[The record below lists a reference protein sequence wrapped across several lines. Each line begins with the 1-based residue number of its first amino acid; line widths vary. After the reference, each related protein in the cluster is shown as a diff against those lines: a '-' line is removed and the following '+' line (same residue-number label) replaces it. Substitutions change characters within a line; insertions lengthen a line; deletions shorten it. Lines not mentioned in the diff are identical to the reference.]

1 MMNILNFTE
10 APMKDESIEE
20 YEHHEYDPIT
30 DTNLNNPGE
39 LRINIEAQDLFT
51 HPSESYLIIEGRLTK
66 TDGTAYANDDN
77 VTLTNNAL
85 MYLFSNIKYQL
96 SGQEIESLFHP
107 GQGTTMLGL
116 LKYPDDFSKSQ
127 GLNQLWY
134 KDTSAAASAAAA
146 AGNAGFSVRQ
156 SYIIK
161 SPDPKGTFSFRVPLK
176 HIFGFCEDYDK
187 IVYGMKQTLTLVRKT
202 DNDAIF
208 RNANVDDGKIT
219 LEKVSWFMPHVLPA
233 DADKFQLYKTLD
245 SNALLPVMYRIREC
259 DSTSVPQSTSFTWRL
274 SVKSAPERPRHII
287 VGFQTDKDGDQ
298 EQNPSIFDNVNV
310 RNIFVMLN
318 SARYPAVDYNLSFP
332 KQQFSRAYGDAAAFR
347 SKFYNMYELVS
358 NPNITPAD
366 YKTLFPLFVLD
377 VSKQSERLKTAVT
390 DIHIKMQFNANVPA
404 GTEAFAVVISDKM
417 INFKT
422 DGKKVNVVY
431 S

>member
-30 DTNLNNPGE
+30 GTNLNNPGE
-39 LRINIEAQDLFT
+39 LRINIETQDLFT

-233 DADKFQLYKTLD
+233 DAENFQLYKTLD
-245 SNALLPVMYRIREC
+245 SNALLPVIYRIRQC
-259 DSTSVPQSTSFTWRL
+259 DSISVTQSTSFTWRL
-274 SVKSAPERPRHII
+274 SVKSAPERPRYII

-347 SKFYNMYELVS
+347 SKFYNMDELVS

-366 YKTLFPLFVLD
+366 YKTLFPLFVFD

-390 DIHIKMQFNANVPA
+390 DIQIKMQFNANVPA